1 MWLRWWRKLKE
12 SFKKK
17 SIFEESKYMYKHK
30 HNILSSVLHIS
41 HILSLHTNMYVIYLD
56 KYAMYVAFYRDTSA
70 LFGSWVPLSSFL
82 SLLLLLLESNYFLPS
97 SCQCWMFFLWR
108 RREVE
113 VGIFSSFHSFAS
125 YLNIA
130 LCFVLLY
137 YLLLKATK
145 PPHNQKRTL
154 RSCLMSCYVSHIWL
168 MWVYS
173 SFLLR
178 FSTTQNKTFF
188 YSTTPPPP
196 HLLLPIQT
204 VV

>member
-41 HILSLHTNMYVIYLD
+41 QFLSVHTNMYVIYLD

-108 RREVE
+108 RR
-113 VGIFSSFHSFAS
+113 GGGWYF
-125 YLNIA
+125 
-130 LCFVLLY
+130 LLV
-137 YLLLKATK
+137 
-145 PPHNQKRTL
+145 P
-154 RSCLMSCYVSHIWL
+154 
-168 MWVYS
+168 
-173 SFLLR
+173 LLR
-178 FSTTQNKTFF
+178 FLLKYSFVFCSPILLAAKSNQTTTQSETDFTLVS
-188 YSTTPPPP
+188 YVM
-196 HLLLPIQT
+196 LC
-204 VV
+204 